1 MERLF
6 LRPAEAAE
14 LIGFC
19 RTSMYKLIRQEE
31 IPFCRVGKSIRIS
44 VSALKQWAEV
54 KGLEFQLPKAT
65 APRRNTRKQPKGKA
79 VN

>member
-44 VSALKQWAEV
+44 VSALKQWAEH
-54 KGLEFQLPKAT
+54 KGLELQLPKAA
-65 APRRNTRKQPKGKA
+65 APRRDTRKQTKA
-79 VN
+79 KVVN

>member
-44 VSALKQWAEV
+44 VSALKQWAEH
-54 KGLEFQLPKAT
+54 KGLELQLPKR
-65 APRRNTRKQPKGKA
+65 PRRAATRGSRPRPRW
-79 VN
+79 